1 MTTHKNRSN
10 RPSGAVSQ
18 AGLILSLVGTLD
30 NPRSPLGRR
39 ASGLAHRLSDG
50 SATAADLDAAA
61 AVLARL
67 LDETDAG
74 MAMDDE
80 GLLDSNFDA

>member
-1 MTTHKNRSN
+1 MTHRQRSS
-10 RPSGAVSQ
+10 RPSGAISQ
-18 AGLILSLVGTLD
+18 AALLMSLAHCLG
-30 NPRSPLGRR
+30 NPKSPLGRQ
-39 ASGLAHRLSDG
+39 AATIAHRLSDG